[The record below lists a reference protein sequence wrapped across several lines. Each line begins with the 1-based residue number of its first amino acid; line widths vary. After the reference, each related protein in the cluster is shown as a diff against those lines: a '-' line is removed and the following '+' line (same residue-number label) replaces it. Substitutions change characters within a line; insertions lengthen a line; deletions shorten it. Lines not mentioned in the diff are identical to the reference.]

1 MGRLFWRL
9 DVDDF
14 FIIKVYCRFTF
25 MGAGMAAEKFETSLK
40 KLEEVVRKLE
50 GGSLSL
56 DDSIK
61 AFEEGVKHAAFCAKK
76 LDEAERKVEVLI
88 KQRDGSFRKEPF
100 TTDNDD

>member
-1 MGRLFWRL
+1 
-9 DVDDF
+9 
-14 FIIKVYCRFTF
+14 
-25 MGAGMAAEKFETSLK
+25 MAAEKFETSLK

-61 AFEEGVKHAAFCAKK
+61 AFEEGVKHAGFCAKK
-76 LDEAERKVEVLI
+76 LDEAERKVEILI

-100 TTDNDD
+100 LADDEDE